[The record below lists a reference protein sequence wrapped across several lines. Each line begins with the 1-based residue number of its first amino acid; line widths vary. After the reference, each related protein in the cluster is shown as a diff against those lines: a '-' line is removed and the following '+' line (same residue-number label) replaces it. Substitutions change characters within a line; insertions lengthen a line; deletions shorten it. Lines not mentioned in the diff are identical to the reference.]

1 MEMSD
6 MMPSA
11 KQSLKSFWDK
21 PEGKVGKWITIAAL
35 CGGFLFFYYKLLPVL
50 IVMVQNT
57 IMLGALLTVLFVL
70 ISPFFFKDI
79 RLKLIVGYKLLLKR
93 MASVIVRT
101 DPIGILEYTISKGK
115 ERLEVFSDQMQK
127 LKSVLRSL
135 KDKIQTYST
144 QAKDNLATAQQA
156 QQRGMT
162 KDQMLSTRQ
171 AGRLKSA
178 ATELSDVYARLEALY
193 RVITKI
199 QENASFVLEDKEQEV
214 NLMKDKWTAI
224 KAAKSAMD
232 SAMSVLKGS
241 KDERALFEEAADY
254 INDDLS
260 TKIGEIEFMLESSE
274 TIMNNIDLQNG
285 VFQQKGMD
293 MLKEFEE
300 KADKWLLLDPQ
311 QTNKSLA
318 DFNTNE
324 VGQIQSKVVGSPN
337 NFSSLFNK

>member
-1 MEMSD
+1 MDMSD
-6 MMPSA
+6 MVPGV
-11 KQSLKSFWDK
+11 KQSLKSFWEK
-21 PEGKVGKWITIAAL
+21 PEGKVGKWITIVTL
-35 CGGFLFFYYKLLPVL
+35 CGAFLLFYYKMLPAL
-50 IVMVQNT
+50 IIMVQNT
-57 IMLGALLTVLFVL
+57 LLLGLLLAGLFVL
-70 ISPFFFKDI
+70 ISPLFFKDI
-79 RLKLIVGYKLLLKR
+79 RLKLWVGYKLILKN

-115 ERLEVFSDQMQK
+115 ERLEVFSDQMKK

-135 KDKIQTYST
+135 NDKIQLYSN
-144 QAKDNLATAQQA
+144 QAKNNMATAQQA
-156 QQRGMT
+156 QQKGMT
-162 KDQMLSTRQ
+162 KNQMLSTRQ

-178 ATELSDVYARLEALY
+178 ATELADVYARLEALY

-285 VFQQKGMD
+285 VFQKEGMD
-293 MLKEFEE
+293 MLKEFED
-300 KADKWLLLDPQ
+300 KADKWLLLDPS

-318 DFNTNE
+318 NFNTNE
-324 VGQIQSKVVGSPN
+324 VGQIQSKVAGSPN
-337 NFSSLFNK
+337 NFSALFNK